1 MSFIKYFES
10 FLHESADLFS
20 YEIKSQKRFMTKDDH
35 MIFYLNKA
43 KTYYRTAQNRLAKQ
57 KNENS

>member
-10 FLHESADLFS
+10 FFNEFIDLLS
-20 YEIKSQKRFMTKDDH
+20 YETRSRKLFMKKDEH
-35 MIFYLNKA
+35 VTFYINKA
-43 KTYYRTAQNRLAKQ
+43 KTYYRTAHNRLAKQ

>member
-1 MSFIKYFES
+1 MSFIKYLES
-10 FLHESADLFS
+10 FLNESIDLFS
-20 YEIKSQKRFMTKDDH
+20 YEGKPSKFFIQKDDH
-35 MIFYLNKA
+35 VVFYLNKA